1 MVSPFAI
8 RRLIAVLVLFPL
20 AVSLPGLAG
29 SRARSARVDVPA
41 LNVGDFVQ
49 GTVTA
54 VRGASMEIAGAIDID
69 LTGARIV
76 STGGRTLSATD
87 LTTGAQVLAFGS
99 RDQSTGRFTAKS
111 IVVFLASEATLSGAV
126 ESVDPARQSLMIF
139 SEEVLIVPS
148 TEFLPPGT
156 SLDTLKAG
164 DRVVVTV
171 VREGNA
177 LVARRVVNISGVFPG
192 PIADLF
198 YEGVIEQISS
208 TTYTVSSR
216 VFTVNAQTLIVGQ
229 PRVGDSVV
237 VLVDPSSPTLAR
249 AILSRD
255 PRPEDNDGRVTFEG
269 RLEEKAKSPLLMGG
283 LWRVGGRDVFV
294 TPQTLIVGAPALGDL
309 VRVTGTTFPFSPF
322 GVTLPVLAEKIEK
335 R

>member
-1 MVSPFAI
+1 MASPFAI
-8 RRLIAVLVLFPL
+8 RRLIAVLVLFSL
-20 AVSLPGLAG
+20 AVSFPGLAG
-29 SRARSARVDVPA
+29 SRVRGARVDVPA
-41 LNVGDFVQ
+41 FTNGDFVQ

-54 VRGASMEIAGAIDID
+54 VRGSSVEVAGVIDID

-87 LTTGAQVLAFGS
+87 VTTGAQVLAFGS
-99 RDQSTGRFTAKS
+99 RDQSTGRFAAKS

-126 ESVDPARQSLMIF
+126 ESVDLARQSLMIF
-139 SEEVLIVPS
+139 GEAILIAPS
-148 TEFLPPGT
+148 TEFIPG
-156 SLDTLKAG
+156 SGLEAMQAG
-164 DRVVVTV
+164 DRVIVTV
-171 VREGNA
+171 VREGNV
-177 LVARRVVNISGVFPG
+177 LVARRVVNVRGVFPG

-269 RLEEKAKSPLLMGG
+269 RLEEKANSPLLMGG
-283 LWRVGGRDVFV
+283 LWRVAGRDVFV
-294 TPQTLIVGAPALGDL
+294 TPQTLIIGAPALGDR
-309 VRVTGTTFPFSPF
+309 VRVTGSTFPFSPF
-322 GVTLPVLAEKIEK
+322 GVTLPVFAEKIEK
-335 R
+335 L